1 MQISLK
7 GQVAWITG
15 GAAGLGRSIAMMC
28 AECGASVAV
37 SDIDAHALEAV
48 AEAIRAQGVKG
59 IAIPAD
65 VTDEASMQQAM
76 NRLIQVFGRLDLVFA
91 NAGTNGTW
99 APIEKLQPD
108 EWRDTLAVNLTGTY
122 LTAHVSVP
130 HLKLR
135 GGSIVIVSSVNGTR
149 IFSNAGATAYSVSKA
164 GQLALGK
171 MLALELAPFR
181 IRVNIICPGSID
193 TEIHDKTQKHDLEE
207 IENPAELP
215 HETFPLKHTMAQ
227 PEQIARL
234 AIFLSID
241 AASHITGTP
250 IWIDGAE
257 SLIQG

>member
-15 GAAGLGRSIAMMC
+15 GAAGLGRAIAMLC

-37 SDIDAHALEAV
+37 TDIDKDELEGV
-48 AEAIRAQGVKG
+48 AEALRQKGVEG

-65 VTDEASMQQAM
+65 VSDAASMNRAM
-76 NRLIQVFGRLDLVFA
+76 DRLIRVFGRLDLVFA

-130 HLKLR
+130 HLKVR
-135 GGSIVIVSSVNGTR
+135 GGSIVIVSSINGTR
-149 IFSNAGATAYSVSKA
+149 VFSQEGATAYATSKA

-171 MLALELAPFR
+171 MLALELAQFR

-193 TEIHDKTQKHDLEE
+193 TGIHDKTEKRDLDE
-207 IENPAELP
+207 IDNPVEFP
-215 HETFPLKHTMAQ
+215 DGSSPLKHAMAQ

-234 AIFLSID
+234 AIFLSSD

>member
-1 MQISLK
+1 MQISLE

-15 GAAGLGRSIAMMC
+15 GAAGLGRAIAMMC

-37 SDIDAHALEAV
+37 SDVDAHALDAV
-48 AEAIRAQGVKG
+48 AEAIREKGVEG

-65 VTDEASMQQAM
+65 VSDAASMNRAM
-76 NRLIQVFGRLDLVFA
+76 DRLIQVFGRLDLVFA

-99 APIEKLQPD
+99 APIEKLQPE
-108 EWRDTLAVNLTGTY
+108 EWCDTLAVNLTGTY

-130 HLKLR
+130 HLKVR

-149 IFSNAGATAYSVSKA
+149 VFSNEGATAYASSKA

-171 MLALELAPFR
+171 MLALELAQFR

-193 TEIHDKTQKHDLEE
+193 TGIHDKTQKRDLEE
-207 IENPAELP
+207 IENSVE
-215 HETFPLKHTMAQ
+215 FPDGSYPLTRTMAQ

-234 AIFLSID
+234 AVFLSSA